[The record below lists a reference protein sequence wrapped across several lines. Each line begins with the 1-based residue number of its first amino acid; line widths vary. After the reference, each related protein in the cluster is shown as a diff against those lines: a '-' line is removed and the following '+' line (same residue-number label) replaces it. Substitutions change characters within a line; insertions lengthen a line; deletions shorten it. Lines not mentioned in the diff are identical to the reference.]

1 MKSILVIGVGRF
13 GHHLVNRLIELDNKV
28 MVVDKEE
35 DSIRDMFPLVT
46 TARVG
51 DCTNPDVLK
60 SVGLE
65 NSDLVIVCIA
75 QDFQSSL
82 EVTSL
87 VKEMGAK
94 YVISMACRDIQA
106 KFLLKNGADEVIY
119 PDRDVAVNLAE
130 RCTAHNVYDY
140 ISISDEYSI
149 YEIPIVPSWIGKS
162 LKEIDVRAVYNV
174 NVIAIIQ
181 SDGNVMVMPK
191 VDYALQ
197 EADHV
202 KIIGSKEDVAKLLKE
217 IPEKE

>member
-60 SVGLE
+60 SVGLA
-65 NSDLVIVCIA
+65 NFDLVIVCIA

-119 PDRDVAVNLAE
+119 PDRDMAE
-130 RCTAHNVYDY
+130 RVAKKYSANHVLDY
-140 ISISDEYSI
+140 VALNDDYSI
-149 YEIPIVPSWIGKS
+149 YEINPPEGWVGKS
-162 LKEIDVRAVYNV
+162 IRENNVRQKYNV
-174 NVIAIIQ
+174 NIVTVKEAGMNRVLPLP
-181 SDGNVMVMPK
+181 DYVFKADDAVMVLGLNAD
-191 VDYALQ
+191 VD
-197 EADHV
+197 
-202 KIIGSKEDVAKLLKE
+202 KLVRKL
-217 IPEKE
+217 

>member
-60 SVGLE
+60 SVGLV
-65 NSDLVIVCIA
+65 NFDLVIVCIA

-94 YVISMACRDIQA
+94 YVISMACRDI
-106 KFLLKNGADEVIY
+106 
-119 PDRDVAVNLAE
+119 R
-130 RCTAHNVYDY
+130 
-140 ISISDEYSI
+140 
-149 YEIPIVPSWIGKS
+149 
-162 LKEIDVRAVYNV
+162 
-174 NVIAIIQ
+174 Q
-181 SDGNVMVMPK
+181 SF
-191 VDYALQ
+191 Y
-197 EADHV
+197 
-202 KIIGSKEDVAKLLKE
+202 
-217 IPEKE
+217 

>member
-1 MKSILVIGVGRF
+1 MSRYSG
-13 GHHLVNRLIELDNKV
+13 
-28 MVVDKEE
+28 
-35 DSIRDMFPLVT
+35 
-46 TARVG
+46 
-51 DCTNPDVLK
+51 
-60 SVGLE
+60 
-65 NSDLVIVCIA
+65 
-75 QDFQSSL
+75 
-82 EVTSL
+82 
-87 VKEMGAK
+87 
-94 YVISMACRDIQA
+94 

-149 YEIPIVPSWIGKS
+149 YEIPIVPSWVGKS

-217 IPEKE
+217 IPEKA

>member
-65 NSDLVIVCIA
+65 NFDLVIVCIA

-119 PDRDVAVNLAE
+119 PDRDMAE
-130 RCTAHNVYDY
+130 RVAKKYSANHVLDY
-140 ISISDEYSI
+140 VALNDDYSI
-149 YEIPIVPSWIGKS
+149 YEINPPEGWVGKS
-162 LKEIDVRAVYNV
+162 IMENNVRQKYNV
-174 NVIAIIQ
+174 NIVTVKEAGKNRVLPLP
-181 SDGNVMVMPK
+181 DYVFKADDAVMVLGLNAD
-191 VDYALQ
+191 VD
-197 EADHV
+197 
-202 KIIGSKEDVAKLLKE
+202 KLVRKL
-217 IPEKE
+217 

>member
-60 SVGLE
+60 SVDLV
-65 NSDLVIVCIA
+65 NFDLVIVCIA

-119 PDRDVAVNLAE
+119 PDRDMAE
-130 RCTAHNVYDY
+130 RVAKKYSANHVLDY
-140 ISISDEYSI
+140 VALNDDYSI
-149 YEIPIVPSWIGKS
+149 YEINPPESWVGKS
-162 LKEIDVRAVYNV
+162 IMENNVRQKYNV
-174 NVIAIIQ
+174 NIVTVKEAGKNRVLPLP
-181 SDGNVMVMPK
+181 DYVFKADDAVMVLGLNAD
-191 VDYALQ
+191 VD
-197 EADHV
+197 
-202 KIIGSKEDVAKLLKE
+202 KLVRKL
-217 IPEKE
+217 

>member
-60 SVGLE
+60 SVGLA
-65 NSDLVIVCIA
+65 NFDLVIVCIA

-149 YEIPIVPSWIGKS
+149 YEIPIVPSWVGRDRCACCI
-162 LKEIDVRAVYNV
+162 
-174 NVIAIIQ
+174 
-181 SDGNVMVMPK
+181 
-191 VDYALQ
+191 
-197 EADHV
+197 
-202 KIIGSKEDVAKLLKE
+202 
-217 IPEKE
+217 

>member
-65 NSDLVIVCIA
+65 NFDLVIVCIA

-119 PDRDVAVNLAE
+119 PDRDMAE
-130 RCTAHNVYDY
+130 RVAKKYSANHVLDY
-140 ISISDEYSI
+140 VALNDDYSI
-149 YEIPIVPSWIGKS
+149 YEINPPESWVGKS
-162 LKEIDVRAVYNV
+162 IMENNVRQKYNV
-174 NVIAIIQ
+174 NIVTVKEAGKNRVLPLP
-181 SDGNVMVMPK
+181 DYVFKADDAVMVLGLNAD
-191 VDYALQ
+191 VD
-197 EADHV
+197 
-202 KIIGSKEDVAKLLKE
+202 KLVRKL
-217 IPEKE
+217 

>member
-60 SVGLE
+60 SVGLA
-65 NSDLVIVCIA
+65 NFDLVIVCIA

-87 VKEMGAK
+87 VKEMGGK
-94 YVISMACRDIQA
+94 YVISTASRDIQA

-119 PDRDVAVNLAE
+119 PDRDIAYNLAMKCSADHVFDFVE
-130 RCTAHNVYDY
+130 LT
-140 ISISDEYSI
+140 DEYSI
-149 YEIPIVPSWIGKS
+149 YEVPIRAEWIGKS
-162 LKEIDVRAVYNV
+162 IKEVNVRAMYNV
-174 NVIAIIQ
+174 NIIGIV
-181 SDGNVMVMPK
+181 SDGETIIMPSADYQFHKDDHIK
-191 VDYALQ
+191 VISDQ
-197 EADHV
+197 ECLKKLV
-202 KIIGSKEDVAKLLKE
+202 KNI
-217 IPEKE
+217 

>member
-60 SVGLE
+60 SVGLV
-65 NSDLVIVCIA
+65 NFDLVIVCIA

-106 KFLLKNGADEVIY
+106 KFLLKNGAD
-119 PDRDVAVNLAE
+119 RL
-130 RCTAHNVYDY
+130 
-140 ISISDEYSI
+140 SILTGMLLLILRSVVRHIMYMTTYRFQMSI
-149 YEIPIVPSWIGKS
+149 QYMKFP
-162 LKEIDVRAVYNV
+162 
-174 NVIAIIQ
+174 
-181 SDGNVMVMPK
+181 
-191 VDYALQ
+191 
-197 EADHV
+197 
-202 KIIGSKEDVAKLLKE
+202 
-217 IPEKE
+217 